1 MNKRTSAL
9 VVISGGMDSTTL
21 LYKAVAEFRSVEAIS
36 FNYGQRHRKEL
47 KYAAKSCK
55 ALGINH
61 TIVDVSA
68 LTKLI
73 SNSALTSDIKVPEG
87 HYESES
93 MKLTVVPNRNMIM
106 ASIAIGYAVNKK
118 IDYVALGVHA
128 GDRAQ
133 YPDCTP
139 EFIEALTAIAKIA
152 NYYPVKIWA
161 PLLLIDKGDIA
172 IIGKKLG
179 VNYANSWTCYVGGD
193 KPCMKCGACNERTA
207 AFVKADMKDP
217 LYSDKEWEQAKELQA
232 KVQKEFNKTHA

>member
-9 VVISGGMDSTTL
+9 VVVSGGMDSTTL

-36 FNYGQRHRKEL
+36 FNYGQRHKKEL

-61 TIVDVSA
+61 TIVDLSS

-73 SNSALTSDIKVPEG
+73 SNSSLTGDVAVPEG
-87 HYESES
+87 HYESEN

-128 GDRAQ
+128 GDHAIYR
-133 YPDCTP
+133 DCRP
-139 EFIEALTAIAKIA
+139 EFIEALAQIAKIA
-152 NYYPVKIWA
+152 NFQPVRIWT
-161 PLLLIDKGDIA
+161 PLLNIDKGDIA
-172 IIGKKLG
+172 IMGKKLG
-179 VNYANSWTCYVGGD
+179 VNYANSWTCYQGLD
-193 KPCMKCGACNERTA
+193 RPCLKCGACQERTM
-207 AFVKADMKDP
+207 AFLKADMKDP
-217 LYSDKEWEQAKELQA
+217 LLTDAEWEEAIKIVSVY
-232 KVQKEFNKTHA
+232 KKK